1 MATLLDRGS
10 TPLISTNIQAKARRY
25 VFTGMATLLD
35 RGSTPLISTILNI
48 YASSI
53 ECLIIVLCF

>member
-1 MATLLDRGS
+1 
-10 TPLISTNIQAKARRY
+10 
-25 VFTGMATLLD
+25 MATLLD

-53 ECLIIVLCF
+53 ECLINGSMLLAFFCTQKNIKVNNFYRFDCAQ

>member
-25 VFTGMATLLD
+25 VFT
-35 RGSTPLISTILNI
+35 
-48 YASSI
+48 
-53 ECLIIVLCF
+53 V

>member
-1 MATLLDRGS
+1 
-10 TPLISTNIQAKARRY
+10 
-25 VFTGMATLLD
+25 MATLLD

-53 ECLIIVLCF
+53 ECLVIVSILLAFFCAQKNIKVNNFYRFECAQ

>member
-1 MATLLDRGS
+1 
-10 TPLISTNIQAKARRY
+10 
-25 VFTGMATLLD
+25 MATLLD

-53 ECLIIVLCF
+53 ECLVIVSILLAFFCTQKMMKVNNFYHFCCIQ